1 MTRLTGQIVSYS
13 TKHANGKVRIIGTEI
28 VIVFH
33 ADEFKSKIQGKI
45 YPGTKI
51 SFNVRKS
58 LVAPGDPVRPNIIK
72 AVNCV
77 VEFEDDEF
85 LNVEE
90 ISGLF
95 PASPESKSDAG

>member
-1 MTRLTGQIVSYS
+1 MTRLTGQIVNYS
-13 TKHANGKVRIIGTEI
+13 PKHQNGKVRILGTEI

-33 ADEFKSKIQGKI
+33 ADEFKSKIHGKI
-45 YPGTKI
+45 SPGTKI

-58 LVAPGDPVRPNIIK
+58 LAALGTMPKSHYIK

-77 VEFEDDEF
+77 IEFEDDEF
-85 LNVEE
+85 LTVEE

-95 PASPESKSDAG
+95 PASPEAN